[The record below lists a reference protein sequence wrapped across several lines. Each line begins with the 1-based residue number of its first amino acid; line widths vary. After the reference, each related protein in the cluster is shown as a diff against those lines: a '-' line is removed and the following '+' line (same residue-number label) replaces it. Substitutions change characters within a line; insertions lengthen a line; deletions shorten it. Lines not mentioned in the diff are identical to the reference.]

1 MLHGFCCENSDD
13 SETVKSGGDC
23 ENSDDSETVK
33 SGGDINWDNVGC
45 GLSPTD
51 FMYIMKCSIGGEFSE
66 GNLVP
71 YGK

>member
-1 MLHGFCCENSDD
+1 
-13 SETVKSGGDC
+13 
-23 ENSDDSETVK
+23 VK
-33 SGGDINWDNVGC
+33 SGGDINWDNGGC